1 MLCCNSDLISI
12 IVVGVIVIVI
22 FVVKIGV
29 WILVLV
35 VGDGLL
41 RGYEQTG

>member
-1 MLCCNSDLISI
+1 MISI
-12 IVVGVIVIVI
+12 IVVGVIVTDI
-22 FVVKIGV
+22 FVFKIGV

-41 RGYEQTG
+41 CGYEQTGCPAG